1 VVEQSAVNRPVVG
14 SNPTHGANIFF
25 QKAKKML
32 DICLRNAYI
41 KYMNKAKEREMKEL
55 TITAADWGLFEVT
68 EEIVL
73 KEMNVLNK
81 EMFEGLL
88 DIDAI
93 ELDIDFL
100 DAEWGYCVDEEDGR
114 GTILG
119 LTDEFESY
127 ESFRTIL
134 AHEMIHAYQI
144 QECMTV
150 NHGDVFK
157 LFGLYAGQ
165 KLGLDIQTVH

>member
-1 VVEQSAVNRPVVG
+1 
-14 SNPTHGANIFF
+14 
-25 QKAKKML
+25 ML

-41 KYMNKAKEREMKEL
+41 KYMNKVKEREMKEL

-73 KEMNVLNK
+73 KEMNVLNE

-100 DAEWGYCVDEEDGR
+100 DTEWGYCFEER
-114 GTILG
+114 GAIVLG
-119 LTDEFESY
+119 LTTEFDSY
-127 ESFRTIL
+127 ELFLTVL

-144 QECMTV
+144 QESMTV
-150 NHGDVFK
+150 DHGDVFER
-157 LFGLYAGQ
+157 FVQYAGQ
-165 KLGLDIQTVH
+165 KLGLDIRTVH

>member
-1 VVEQSAVNRPVVG
+1 MVEQSAVNRPVVG

-41 KYMNKAKEREMKEL
+41 KYMNKVKEREMKEL
-55 TITAADWGLFEVT
+55 TITAADWDLFEVT

-73 KEMNVLNK
+73 KEMNVLNE

-114 GTILG
+114 GTILN
-119 LTDEFESY
+119 LTNEFDSY
-127 ESFRTIL
+127 DSFRTIL
-134 AHEMIHAYQI
+134 AHLMIHAYQI
-144 QECMTV
+144 QECMAI
-150 NHGDVFK
+150 NDGDVAK
-157 LFGLYAGQ
+157 MFGQYAGQ
-165 KLGLDIQTVH
+165 KLGLDIQAVH

>member
-1 VVEQSAVNRPVVG
+1 M
-14 SNPTHGANIFF
+14 F
-25 QKAKKML
+25 K
-32 DICLRNAYI
+32 
-41 KYMNKAKEREMKEL
+41 
-55 TITAADWGLFEVT
+55 VT

-73 KEMNVLNK
+73 KEMNVLNE

-93 ELDIDFL
+93 EIDIDFL

-119 LTDEFESY
+119 LTDEFDSY

-134 AHEMIHAYQI
+134 AHEMIHLPRREGGRGTEI
-144 QECMTV
+144 TTLFSSWLIR
-150 NHGDVFK
+150 FK
-157 LFGLYAGQ
+157 NA
-165 KLGLDIQTVH
+165 

>member
-1 VVEQSAVNRPVVG
+1 MN
-14 SNPTHGANIFF
+14 
-25 QKAKKML
+25 
-32 DICLRNAYI
+32 
-41 KYMNKAKEREMKEL
+41 MNKVETEMKEL
-55 TITAADWGLFEVT
+55 IITAADWGLFEVT

-73 KEMNVLNK
+73 KEMNVLNE

-93 ELDIDFL
+93 EIDVDFL
-100 DAEWGYCVDEEDGR
+100 DTEWGYCVDEEDGQ

-144 QECMTV
+144 QECMAV
-150 NHGDVFK
+150 NHGDVFNLLVK
-157 LFGLYAGQ
+157 FAHK
-165 KLGLDIQTVH
+165 KLGLDIKVSH

>member
-1 VVEQSAVNRPVVG
+1 MVEQSAVNRPVVG

-41 KYMNKAKEREMKEL
+41 KYMNKVKERNMKEL
-55 TITAADWGLFEVT
+55 TITAADWDLFEVT

-73 KEMNVLNK
+73 KEMNVLNE

-88 DIDAI
+88 DINAI

-114 GTILG
+114 GTILN
-119 LTDEFESY
+119 LTNEFDSY
-127 ESFRTIL
+127 DSFRTIL
-134 AHEMIHAYQI
+134 AHLMIHAYQI
-144 QECMTV
+144 QECMAI
-150 NHGDVFK
+150 NDGDVAK
-157 LFGLYAGQ
+157 LFGQYAGQ
-165 KLGLDIQTVH
+165 KLGLDIQAVH

>member
-1 VVEQSAVNRPVVG
+1 
-14 SNPTHGANIFF
+14 
-25 QKAKKML
+25 ML

-41 KYMNKAKEREMKEL
+41 KYMNKVKEREMKEL

-73 KEMNVLNK
+73 KEMNVLNE

-119 LTDEFESY
+119 LTDEFDSY

>member
-41 KYMNKAKEREMKEL
+41 KYMNKVKERNMKEL
-55 TITAADWGLFEVT
+55 TITAADWGLFEIT

-73 KEMNVLNK
+73 KEMNVLNE

-88 DIDAI
+88 DINAI

-114 GTILG
+114 GTILN
-119 LTDEFESY
+119 LTNEFDSY

-134 AHEMIHAYQI
+134 AHLMIHAYQI
-144 QECMTV
+144 QECMAI
-150 NHGDVFK
+150 NDGDVAK
-157 LFGLYAGQ
+157 MFGQYAGQ
-165 KLGLDIQTVH
+165 KLGLDIQAVH

>member
-1 VVEQSAVNRPVVG
+1 MV
-14 SNPTHGANIFF
+14 
-25 QKAKKML
+25 
-32 DICLRNAYI
+32 DICLQNAYI
-41 KYMNKAKEREMKEL
+41 KYMNKATEKEMKEL

-73 KEMNVLNK
+73 KEMNVLNE

-88 DIDAI
+88 EIDASEI
-93 ELDIDFL
+93 GIDFL

-119 LTDEFESY
+119 LTDEFDSY
-127 ESFRTIL
+127 ELFLTVL

-150 NHGDVFK
+150 NHGDVFER
-157 LFGLYAGQ
+157 FVQYAGQ
-165 KLGLDIQTVH
+165 KLGLDIRTVH

>member
-1 VVEQSAVNRPVVG
+1 MVEQSAVNRPVVG

-55 TITAADWGLFEVT
+55 IKVT

-73 KEMNVLNK
+73 KEMNVLNE

-88 DIDAI
+88 DINAI

-114 GTILG
+114 GTILN
-119 LTDEFESY
+119 LTNEFDSY

-134 AHEMIHAYQI
+134 AHLMIHAYQI
-144 QECMTV
+144 QECMAI
-150 NHGDVFK
+150 NDGDVAK
-157 LFGLYAGQ
+157 LFGQYAGQ
-165 KLGLDIQTVH
+165 KLGLDIQAVH